1 LRVILRNLYH
11 VVKDKALQIAH
22 QKGFV
27 RVKDLTSDFCKAT
40 VEKHLATMVAEN
52 LLKKDEDK
60 RTGKPVYYIQPS
72 GVIYILVKEANE
84 RLTKYLNSLEE
95 IGKIDFSELSTES
108 LISFIEG
115 FIYSSILSFLH
126 NLTLINKMMKEDREV
141 AKEGFISAISET
153 MPNLEKEKIIEIFEN
168 LSAISENWRK
178 IPAKIK
184 GKLYREYPLLYQFAL
199 QLKNL
204 RDKNLSDLENIFL
217 NTHLSY
223 INKVF
228 ANERFRKILDEA
240 IRRPDFTEKI
250 SPVIVPFIR
259 RIEGCLAQ
267 TQKIRYVPF
276 ETLKEVLEEIEKIRK
291 SLAKLQRAEPS

>member
-1 LRVILRNLYH
+1 LRVILRNLYP
-11 VVKDKALQIAH
+11 VVKAKALQIALK
-22 QKGFV
+22 KGFV

-40 VEKHLATMVAEN
+40 VEKHLATMVGED
-52 LLKKDEDK
+52 LLKKDVDK

-84 RLTKYLNSLEE
+84 RLTEYLNSLEE

-115 FIYSSILSFLH
+115 FIYSSILSFLQ
-126 NLTLINKMMKEDREV
+126 NLALISKMMRQSREA

-153 MPNLEKEKIIEIFEN
+153 MPNAEKEKIIEIFEN
-168 LSAISENWRK
+168 LNAISENWRK

-184 GKLYREYPLLYQFAL
+184 GKLYREYPPLYQFAL

-204 RDKNLSDLENIFL
+204 RDKNLSDLENIVL
-217 NTHLSY
+217 NPHLSY

-228 ANERFRKILDEA
+228 KNERFCKILDEA

-250 SPVIVPFIR
+250 SPVMEPFIK

-276 ETLKEVLEEIEKIRK
+276 KTLKEVLEEVEEMRK
-291 SLAKLQRAEPS
+291 SLAKLQRAKPS